1 MWQDKKKDF
10 EKNVG
15 LDLDG
20 YTFSFNISLIPSIII
35 CKIA

>member
-20 YTFSFNISLIPSIII
+20 YTFSFNNFTNTIYNHL
-35 CKIA
+35 